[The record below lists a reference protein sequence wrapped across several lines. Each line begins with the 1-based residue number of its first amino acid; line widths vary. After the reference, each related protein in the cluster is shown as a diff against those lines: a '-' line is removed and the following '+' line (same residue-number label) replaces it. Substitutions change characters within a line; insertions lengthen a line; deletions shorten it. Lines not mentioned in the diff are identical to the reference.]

1 MYEKKLIVVGL
12 PMIAVTYGLS
22 RFSYGLMLPYIS
34 DTIKMDQYTSGVISS
49 LSYIAYCIAIVLAMV
64 FSNKVTSKFIVV
76 TAGITSIIG
85 LAIISSSPNAG
96 VLGLG
101 IFLAGLS
108 TGFSSPPYA
117 NIIDQNVE
125 LRLQNQTNSWI
136 NSGTSI
142 GTAFTGLIAIIM
154 ADSWRETYF
163 IFMIIAIF
171 VLISN
176 YKVLP
181 KNQTLVGNGAVGFIK
196 EEWKSA
202 TPLILASLLLG
213 ISCSAYWTFSRDFM
227 LNNESVPGYLG
238 EWLWVIIGLAGLVGG
253 AAGAFINKFGL
264 MPAYKISV
272 IALST
277 SSLLLGAFANHIVI
291 GFLSPSLFGSSYIFM
306 TGVLIVWGISL
317 FKSNPSFG
325 LGVPFLI
332 LALGQAIGAVLSGM
346 IAGIMGY
353 HALFIGASIIG
364 YVTLVFKQ
372 KKVS

>member
-1 MYEKKLIVVGL
+1 MNEKKLIVVGL

-22 RFSYGLMLPYIS
+22 RFSYGLMLPYIN
-34 DTIKMDQYTSGVISS
+34 DTLKMDQYTSGVISS
-49 LSYIAYCIAIVLAMV
+49 LSYIAYCIAIVLAMG

-76 TAGITSIIG
+76 TAGLTSIIG

-125 LRLQNQTNSWI
+125 PKLQNQTNSWI

-181 KNQTLVGNGAVGFIK
+181 KNQPLAGKEAGRFVK

-227 LNNESVPGYLG
+227 LNNDSVPGYLG

-277 SSLLLGAFANHIVI
+277 SSLLLGAFADHIVT

-332 LALGQAIGAVLSGM
+332 LALGQAIGAVFSGM

-353 HALFIGASIIG
+353 QTLFIGASIIG
-364 YVTLVFKQ
+364 YISLVFKQ
-372 KKVS
+372 KN